1 MSVQFSI
8 TVPDDLN
15 EIIEMLVT
23 KKSRTKSAI
32 CIYLMEKGLS
42 PATRELN
49 DIEVAKIFMKDE
61 DNS

>member
-8 TVPDDLN
+8 AVPDDLN

-42 PATRELN
+42 TAIRELN

>member
-8 TVPDDLN
+8 AVPDDLN

-32 CIYLMEKGLS
+32 CIYLMEQGLS
-42 PATRELN
+42 TAIRELN